1 MLTFVAF
8 LTALALLIAVH
19 EYGHYRM
26 AVACGVK
33 VLRFSI
39 GFGKT
44 LWRWQPKGSPTEFV
58 IGMLPFGG
66 YVRMLDGREAPV
78 EDGEKH
84 LAFDTKPLR
93 ARAAI
98 VAAGPAANLLLAI
111 LLYSIVNW
119 TGTQLP
125 ASVLASPEPNS
136 LAAKA
141 GLVGGERVLSV
152 AVDDG
157 DWAEADSFEA
167 LRWTLSRSVLEEQ
180 DVRLRVS
187 GGGGSGG
194 SEGQEVL
201 LRLRGLAS
209 RDVDAELLRQI
220 GLNGP
225 FTLALIGDVIS
236 GQAAERAGLQKG
248 DLVQQVGSTRI
259 IDGQQLRRI
268 VRNSL
273 QDGKGVAAEWTVVR
287 AGRPL
292 TLTVQPE
299 ARDEGN
305 GRVAR
310 IGAMVGAAPELVTV
324 RYGLLDGF
332 WRGAHRT
339 WEVSSLTLSMIGKM
353 LIGQAS
359 LKNLSGPVT
368 VADYA
373 GKSASL
379 GLTQYL
385 LFLALI
391 SVSLGVLN
399 LLPLPILDGGHL
411 MYYLWEGVTR
421 RPVSELWMARLQRV
435 GVAVLALM
443 TTVAL
448 YNDIARLFD

>member
-1 MLTFVAF
+1 M
-8 LTALALLIAVH
+8 
-19 EYGHYRM
+19 
-26 AVACGVK
+26 
-33 VLRFSI
+33 
-39 GFGKT
+39 
-44 LWRWQPKGSPTEFV
+44 
-58 IGMLPFGG
+58 
-66 YVRMLDGREAPV
+66 
-78 EDGEKH
+78 
-84 LAFDTKPLR
+84 
-93 ARAAI
+93 
-98 VAAGPAANLLLAI
+98 
-111 LLYSIVNW
+111 
-119 TGTQLP
+119 
-125 ASVLASPEPNS
+125 
-136 LAAKA
+136 
-141 GLVGGERVLSV
+141 GGERVLSL

-157 DWAEADSFEA
+157 DWASVDSFEA
-167 LRWTLSRSVLEEQ
+167 LRWTLSRSVLEGQ

-201 LRLRGLAS
+201 LRLSGLAD
-209 RDVDAELLRQI
+209 RGVDAELLRQI

-225 FTLALIGDVIS
+225 FTLPLIGDVIS

-248 DLVQQVGSTRI
+248 DLVRQVGSTRI

-287 AGRPL
+287 AGRLL

-299 ARDEGN
+299 ARDESN

-324 RYGLLDGF
+324 RYGLLDGV

-353 LIGQAS
+353 LIGHAS

>member
-1 MLTFVAF
+1 M
-8 LTALALLIAVH
+8 
-19 EYGHYRM
+19 
-26 AVACGVK
+26 
-33 VLRFSI
+33 
-39 GFGKT
+39 
-44 LWRWQPKGSPTEFV
+44 
-58 IGMLPFGG
+58 
-66 YVRMLDGREAPV
+66 
-78 EDGEKH
+78 
-84 LAFDTKPLR
+84 
-93 ARAAI
+93 
-98 VAAGPAANLLLAI
+98 
-111 LLYSIVNW
+111 
-119 TGTQLP
+119 
-125 ASVLASPEPNS
+125 
-136 LAAKA
+136 
-141 GLVGGERVLSV
+141 GGERVLSV

-157 DWAEADSFEA
+157 DWASVDSFEA
-167 LRWTLSRSVLEEQ
+167 LRWSLSRSVLEEQ

-187 GGGGSGG
+187 GSGG

-225 FTLALIGDVIS
+225 FTLPLIGDVIS

-248 DLVQQVGSTRI
+248 DLVRQVGSTRI

-324 RYGLLDGF
+324 RYGLLDGV
-332 WRGAHRT
+332 WRGAQRT